1 MKMNDAPKQNCP
13 DCQEHPPLVY
23 ANSEGPAG
31 VGPAGPG
38 EGSPTFHVYKCAMC
52 GQQYRAM
59 SNEELMLTP
68 PNQVVKPPEVECFGC
83 GGLMRVK
90 MVAKGSV
97 PEEALIWQCTQCGTQ
112 EKFKHKDIL

>member
-1 MKMNDAPKQNCP
+1 MRLNDAPKHDCP

-38 EGSPTFHVYKCAMC
+38 EGSPTFHFYKCAMC
-52 GQQYRAM
+52 GQQYRAT
-59 SNEELMLTP
+59 SNEEPMLTP

-83 GGLMRVK
+83 GGFIRGEK
-90 MVAKGSV
+90 GGERFVAQ
-97 PEEALIWQCTQCGTQ
+97 EETIWACNKNGKE
-112 EKFKHKDIL
+112 EKKK